1 MSLIMDYCLRLSPRR
16 GLSKTHLYHMA
27 FQRTCKFSEIWN
39 TPGLE
44 VARESVNLFREKS
57 RHWRCLQMVGTWL
70 LLCCPHGSFF
80 GRCSDLVIISYGY
93 AFVLQIDRDT
103 GHGPLEGKKNRAL
116 NSWERQFK
124 KKKANFLA
132 HDFGGLHLGLPGF
145 IVPWAI
151 VRQNILVVEHGE
163 T

>member
-1 MSLIMDYCLRLSPRR
+1 MQHNAL
-16 GLSKTHLYHMA
+16 GFELYTYMA
-27 FQRTCKFSEIWN
+27 NCTACEFSEIWN

-80 GRCSDLVIISYGY
+80 GRWSDLVIISYGY

-151 VRQNILVVEHGE
+151 VTQNILVVEHGE